1 MAITITVLAL
11 IIAAALGHMAASGGQ
26 VYVVMGLLGV
36 IVSMFAFMSPKASIT
51 LLVFSMLLSPKIG
64 FGAVGGGREAV
75 LRYDDILLVIIFFSW
90 LARTAVFKTRPFI
103 TSTPAQAPVLLYTA
117 AAVLSTA
124 LGVMRGNVSAKES
137 FFYVLKYAEYFFLY
151 FMTVNIVETR
161 DDVRRYLRYGLLVA
175 IAVTFYAFYYYHGAG
190 PDARATAPFE
200 AVLGSRVNASE
211 PASLGGYY
219 LVIFGALMAFMTE
232 YSGKTLFLLAGAL
245 AFMFPAFLLTFS
257 RSSYIGFTLMV
268 PALLLFTKR
277 RRLSMFWFILA
288 GMLAL
293 LAMPTVMGKVA
304 DRITMTYRGEYAT
317 EVFRAGPVGN
327 IRLEDSAAA
336 RLRSLQRVFLEQLP
350 EHPIFGWGVTG
361 VGLCDTQYAL
371 VLGETG
377 ILGGLL
383 FFWLLYRLFYTA
395 RKVYLL
401 SDDRTARGL
410 ALGFA
415 VTLVGLLFQSVGVNS
430 FIIIRIM
437 EPFWFVAALLSVEY
451 LRVAPAV
458 PRTGT
463 PPSAE

>member
-11 IIAAALGHMAASGGQ
+11 VIAAVLGHMAAAGGQ
-26 VYVVMGLLGV
+26 IYVVMGLLCG

-64 FGAVGGGREAV
+64 FGQVGGGREAV

-90 LARTAVFKTRPFI
+90 LARTAVFKTKPFI
-103 TSTPAQAPVLLYTA
+103 TSTPAQTPVLLYTA

-124 LGVMRGNVSAKES
+124 LGVMRGDVSAKES

-151 FMTVNIVETR
+151 FMTVNIVETGA
-161 DDVRRYLRYGLLVA
+161 DIRRYLRYGLLVA
-175 IAVTFYAFYYYHGAG
+175 IAVTIYAFYYYHTAG

-200 AVLGSRVNASE
+200 AVLGSPVNSSE

-232 YSGKTLFLLAGAL
+232 YSGKVLLLLAGLL

-268 PALLLFTKR
+268 PALLFFTKR
-277 RRLSMFWFILA
+277 RRLTMFWFILA
-288 GMLAL
+288 GMFAL

-304 DRITMTYRGEYAT
+304 DRITMTYKGSYAT
-317 EVFRAGPVGN
+317 ETFRVGPVGS
-327 IRLEDSAAA
+327 IHLEDSAAA
-336 RLRSLQRVFLEQLP
+336 RIRSLQRVFLHQLP

-377 ILGGLL
+377 VLGALL
-383 FFWLLYRLFYTA
+383 FVWMLYRLFYTA
-395 RKVYLL
+395 RQVYLL
-401 SDDRTARGL
+401 SEDKEARGL
-410 ALGFA
+410 ALGFT
-415 VTLVGLLFQSVGVNS
+415 VTLVGLLFQSTGVNS

-437 EPFWFVAALLSVEY
+437 EPFWFVAGLLGVEY
-451 LRVAPAV
+451 LRVAAAPAAG
-458 PRTGT
+458 R
-463 PPSAE
+463 PPAEK

>member
-11 IIAAALGHMAASGGQ
+11 VIASVLGHMAASGSQ

-36 IVSMFAFMSPKASIT
+36 IVSIFAFISPKASIT
-51 LLVFSMLLSPKIG
+51 LLIFSMLLSPKIG
-64 FGAVGGGREAV
+64 FGQVGGGREAV

-161 DDVRRYLRYGLLVA
+161 EDIRRYLRYGLIVA
-175 IAVTFYAFYYYHGAG
+175 VAVTFYAFYYYHSAG

-200 AVLGSRVNASE
+200 AVLGSRINSSE

-219 LVIFGALMAFMTE
+219 LVVFGALMAFMTE
-232 YSGKTLFLLAGAL
+232 YSGKTLFLLAGLL

-293 LAMPTVMGKVA
+293 LAMPTFMGKVA
-304 DRITMTYRGEYAT
+304 ERITMTYRGEYAT
-317 EVFRAGPVGN
+317 EVFHAGPVGS

-336 RLRSLQRVFLEQLP
+336 RLRSLQRVFLDQLP

-377 ILGGLL
+377 LLGGLL

-401 SDDRTARGL
+401 SDDKVPRGI

-437 EPFWFVAALLSVEY
+437 EPFWFMAALLSVEY
-451 LRVAPAV
+451 LRVVSAD
-458 PRTGT
+458 PRAAT
-463 PPSAE
+463 PSSGE